1 MSIIYH
7 KTNQNFT
14 QKIATIL
21 ALRLTKRFLQNKL
34 YYNNFIK
41 SGKIYFRIK
50 VSFKDAPNI
59 VTSAR
64 ILKVKSSMLILLA
77 SSFQLEERERAA
89 IMDRVK
95 YEPIMAPTS
104 TTCRQPDQKPLQ
116 ERPPYARKEAES
128 ESDLNQV

>member
-1 MSIIYH
+1 MR
-7 KTNQNFT
+7 
-14 QKIATIL
+14 KI
-21 ALRLTKRFLQNKL
+21 F
-34 YYNNFIK
+34 
-41 SGKIYFRIK
+41 S
-50 VSFKDAPNI
+50 
-59 VTSAR
+59 R
-64 ILKVKSSMLILLA
+64 ILKAKFSMLILLA